1 MQFAIA
7 VLVGT
12 ITGIISAWGI
22 GGGTLLVI
30 YMSAFANVPQQA
42 AQGINLLYFLPT
54 ATAALVTHIKNK
66 LVEWQ
71 AVIPT
76 IIAGVPCAIATSL
89 LATRLETDVLRK
101 GFGVFVI
108 IVGIS
113 ELFRKT
119 KPKENSDVSN
129 KTRK

>member
-7 VLVGT
+7 VLVGAA
-12 ITGIISAWGI
+12 TGVISAWGI

-30 YMSAFANVPQQA
+30 YMSAFANVEQQT

-54 ATAALVTHIKNK
+54 AVAALITHIKNK
-66 LVEWQ
+66 LVEWR

-76 IIAGVPCAIATSL
+76 VIAGVPAAIATSL
-89 LATRLETDVLRK
+89 FATQLDTDILRK

-108 IVGIS
+108 VVGIT
-113 ELFRKT
+113 EVFRKT
-119 KPKENSDVSN
+119 KPKKVEKQQDQ
-129 KTRK
+129 

>member
-22 GGGTLLVI
+22 GGGTMLVI
-30 YMSAFANVPQQA
+30 YMSAFANVQQQA

-54 ATAALVTHIKNK
+54 AAAALVTHIKNK
-66 LVEWQ
+66 LVEWR

-76 IIAGVPCAIATSL
+76 VVAGVPCAIATSL
-89 LATRLETDVLRK
+89 LATRLETGVLRK
-101 GFGVFVI
+101 GFGAFVI

-119 KPKENSDVSN
+119 KPKESAGKS
-129 KTRK
+129 K